1 MFRAYLKWVILNS
14 MVKNKQTEQIEGF
27 CCFVFFFA
35 QALFAKD
42 FCGAKWIERRKV
54 FRSVFIIAM
63 KKMTQ
68 ILKLSENGVD
78 QRLFVNLI
86 AIWYSVE
93 DLGIILFNLFSK
105 SYNLLV

>member
-1 MFRAYLKWVILNS
+1 

-42 FCGAKWIERRKV
+42 FCGAKWIERP
-54 FRSVFIIAM
+54 
-63 KKMTQ
+63 KKSFS
-68 ILKLSENGVD
+68 LSFQHCDEKDDTDIKNKRNGLD
-78 QRLFVNLI
+78 QRLFVNVI

-93 DLGIILFNLFSK
+93 DIGIILFNLFSK
-105 SYNLLV
+105 SYNLLL